1 MKNDGRRIVRYLA
14 LWFRINANHLRVV
27 PHIVQKLVLETNKVY
42 DMDTS
47 GKREA
52 YKIPAMAGRDGDM
65 MRKLV
70 NDIELLNGEL
80 VDLVQNIDAWNV
92 FPVSLN
98 NVDELIDR
106 CVNAAE
112 NIGRH
117 DAILFADRDDESRS

>member
-1 MKNDGRRIVRYLA
+1 MIWILA
-14 LWFRINANHLRVV
+14 GE
-27 PHIVQKLVLETNKVY
+27 KTYE
-42 DMDTS
+42 
-47 GKREA
+47 
-52 YKIPAMAGRDGDM
+52 IPAVAGRDGNM

-80 VDLVQNIDAWNV
+80 VDLVQDIDAGNI
-92 FPVSLN
+92 FPVALN
-98 NVDELIDR
+98 NVDELVDR